1 MTRGHDTSVERK
13 GESILRT
20 QMQEQYLTTLQNI
33 TYSKMVGWYMAKT
46 LKTNDKD
53 KKIVLRKHIQL
64 IYLNNSKNLFL
75 PF

>member
-1 MTRGHDTSVERK
+1 MTRGHDASVERK

-20 QMQEQYLTTLQNI
+20 QMQKQYLTTLQNI

-64 IYLNNSKNLFL
+64 IYFNNSKNLFL